1 MRGAPLEI
9 ETQCPDHWNAAL
21 PILRLFFRKKRFM
34 KRIFLFI
41 VTNLAVLLLLGLVIF
56 VIEQVFG
63 VRLGQGGAG
72 GLLVFAAIFGF
83 GGALISLA
91 LSKWTAKRMMGV
103 RVIAAPQTDL
113 EAWLLGTVQRLAAQA
128 HIAMPEV
135 GIFDAEEM
143 NAFATGARRNAALV
157 AVSSGLLRGMP
168 RPQAEAVLGHEISHV
183 ANGDMVTLALLQGV
197 LNTFVIFLARIIGG
211 IVDKAIFKN
220 DREESGMGF
229 FLTTMIAQIVLGIF
243 ASMIVS
249 WYSRRREFRAD
260 RGGADLAGTGNMIGA
275 LEVLKRSH
283 GEPMPPQMQAFGI
296 STGDG
301 GGFMRLFMSHP
312 PLDARIAALRSPHH

>member
-1 MRGAPLEI
+1 
-9 ETQCPDHWNAAL
+9 
-21 PILRLFFRKKRFM
+21 M
-34 KRIFLFI
+34 KRIFLFL
-41 VTNLAVLLLLGLVIF
+41 VTNLAVLALLSVVLF
-56 VIEQVFG
+56 VIEQAFG
-63 VRLGQGGAG
+63 VHLARGGMG

-103 RVIAAPQTDL
+103 RVITAPQSDG
-113 EAWLLGTVQRLAAQA
+113 ERWLVGTVKRLADQA
-128 HIAMPEV
+128 GVGMPEV
-135 GIFDAEEM
+135 GLFDAEEM

-157 AVSSGLLRGMP
+157 AVSSGLLRSMS
-168 RPQAEAVLGHEISHV
+168 RPQVEAVLGHEISHV

-197 LNTFVIFLARIIGG
+197 LNTFVIFLARIVGS
-211 IVDKAIFKN
+211 IVDRALFKN
-220 DREESGMGF
+220 DRQESGIGF
-229 FLTTMIAQIVLGIF
+229 FLTTMVAQIVLGIL

-260 RGGADLAGTGNMIGA
+260 RGGANLAGTGSMIAA
-275 LEVLKRSH
+275 LQALKQSH

-296 STGDG
+296 NTGSA

-312 PLDARIAALRSPHH
+312 PLDERIAALQSSTG